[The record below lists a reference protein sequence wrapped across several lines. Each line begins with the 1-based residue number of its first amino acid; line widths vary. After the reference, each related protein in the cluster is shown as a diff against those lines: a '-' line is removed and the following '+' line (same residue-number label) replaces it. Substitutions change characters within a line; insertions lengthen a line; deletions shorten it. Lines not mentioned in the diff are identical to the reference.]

1 MVLVS
6 TVAFLG
12 TGRVMEALEER
23 VGLTL
28 QERPFRSFFTSSSSV
43 PAQPNTQTMLNKYST
58 VKVQTGGY
66 TYSSTLVR

>member
-43 PAQPNTQTMLNKYST
+43 PVQPNTHKQTMLNKYNT
-58 VKVQTGGY
+58 VKVQTGAC
-66 TYSSTLVR
+66 TVFFT